1 MSPKTK
7 PAENKSS
14 DQQLRK
20 ELVDIKNVNWIESNV
35 CCTTRG
41 ELKNMLLKSNFKLTL
56 LQRQN
61 FLKNPHFTHFG
72 AERVK
77 IRQPQIKIQGKIVGE
92 FKNQIAN

>member
-7 PAENKSS
+7 PAEKKSS

-20 ELVDIKNVNWIESNV
+20 ELVEMKNVNWIESNV
-35 CCTTRG
+35 SCTTRG
-41 ELKNMLLKSNFKLTL
+41 ELKNMLLKNNFKLTL

-61 FLKNPHFTHFG
+61 ILKNSHFTHFG
-72 AERVK
+72 AEMVI

-92 FKNQIAN
+92 FKNQMAN